1 MDRKAAGVK
10 TNRSYDGSGRR
21 AQAERTRRHVVAT
34 ARRLFLAGDYGSTTV
49 AAIATEAGVSVETIY
64 KSFGGKPG
72 LVRAIREQALR
83 GAGAEPAERRSD
95 ELRATHS
102 DPRAIIR
109 GWAVLTMEVSP
120 RVAPVLLL
128 VRDAAVSD
136 PEMAQ
141 LRAELDDARLE
152 RMTQNA
158 ATLADGGHLR
168 PGVSLEHAAGVL
180 WTYSSPELYELLVTT
195 RGWHLEQYADFIAEA
210 MVGALLA

>member
-1 MDRKAAGVK
+1 VDRKAAEVK

-21 AQAERTRRHVVAT
+21 AQAERTRMHVLAT
-34 ARRLFLAGDYGSTTV
+34 ARRLFLGGDYASTTV
-49 AAIATEAGVSVETIY
+49 AVVAAEAGVSVETIY

-83 GAGAEPAERRSD
+83 GVGAEPAERRSD
-95 ELRATHS
+95 ELQTTQS

-109 GWAVLTMEVSP
+109 EWAALTMEVSP
-120 RVAPVLLL
+120 QVAPVLLL
-128 VRDAAVSD
+128 VRDAAVGD

-152 RMTQNA
+152 RMRHNA
-158 ATLADGGHLR
+158 ATLAEGGHLR
-168 PGVSLEHAAGVL
+168 AGLSLEHAAQVL

-195 RGWHLEQYADFIAEA
+195 RGWNLQQYADFIAQA
-210 MVGALLA
+210 MIGALLP